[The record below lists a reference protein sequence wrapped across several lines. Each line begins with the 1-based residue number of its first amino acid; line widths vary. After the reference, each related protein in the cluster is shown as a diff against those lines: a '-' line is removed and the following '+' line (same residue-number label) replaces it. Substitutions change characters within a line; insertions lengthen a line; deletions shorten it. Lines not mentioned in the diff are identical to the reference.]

1 MCFVLR
7 DEVDE
12 FDNHHSGFWR
22 SLVALN
28 CQNTSQNACHG
39 CEKCNKKRKSNPIR
53 IFFMTDENFGG
64 SV

>member
-28 CQNTSQNACHG
+28 CQNTSQNATQ
-39 CEKCNKKRKSNPIR
+39 KKKSNPIR